1 MSNNQSPTR
10 YIIGL
15 VMILVGLGYLFEN
28 VLGINFGQILS
39 DWWAIILVIAG
50 VYHIAKQPEKLTSGL
65 IVIAIGGVILADNLF
80 PEIDFWSTFV
90 PILLIIFGIGFLLRD
105 NNKSGVEVKSKFSF
119 NFDNSNPDYLDDEVI
134 NVTALFSGAEHHI
147 SSKKF
152 RGGKVSSTFGGV
164 ELDLRNA
171 EMATGEASID
181 IDCVFGGVE
190 IKVPQ
195 SWRVHVSG
203 SPVMGGISNDTFYS
217 PRSDST
223 TTEQLLTIRATVM
236 FGGLEISN

>member
-1 MSNNQSPTR
+1 MNTQQSPTR

-15 VMILVGLGYLFEN
+15 ILILVGLGYLFDN
-28 VLGINFGQILS
+28 IIGINFGQILS
-39 DWWAIILVIAG
+39 DWWAVILVIAG
-50 VYHIAKQPEKLTSGL
+50 VYHIAKQPERLTSGL

-80 PEIDFWSTFV
+80 PDIDFWSTFV

-105 NNKSGVEVKSKFSF
+105 NNKAGVEVKSKFNF
-119 NFDNSNPDYLDDEVI
+119 NFDNSNNPEYINDEVI
-134 NVTALFSGAEHHI
+134 NVTALFSGAEHNI

-152 RGGKVSSTFGGV
+152 RGGKVSATFGGV
-164 ELDLRNA
+164 ELDLRSA

-181 IDCVFGGVE
+181 VDSVFGGVE

-203 SPVMGGISNDTFYS
+203 SPIMGGISNDTFYS
-217 PRSDST
+217 PRQDNSS
-223 TTEQLLTIRATVM
+223 EQLLTIRATVM
-236 FGGLEISN
+236 FGGIEISN